1 MFVTEGV
8 AIQLLEAAPLALE
21 LKDAVNFLNM
31 FVLGM
36 EDLEQSQNYVL
47 KLI

>member
-1 MFVTEGV
+1 MLVTEGV
-8 AIQLLEAAPLALE
+8 AIQLLEAAPLAFE

-31 FVLGM
+31 FVLGL
-36 EDLEQSQNYVL
+36 EDVEQSQNYAL